1 MKNLGGIQILLK
13 LLRENHKEKLK
24 KGNMKK
30 YTIIV
35 LVIILMFAAV
45 YFQNKK
51 IVYEEKII
59 DSFEIPGE
67 KIPTCYPI
75 ELIDYREIRKNE
87 NEITIF
93 GRTVWSKRI
102 KGDLGGKSAVVPIE
116 IFVKDNETGEQVL
129 VNKGITNPNDGHIIL
144 IIKDPEANCLLRI
157 DYKNAENCP
166 ERFKVSEE
174 I

>member
-1 MKNLGGIQILLK
+1 
-13 LLRENHKEKLK
+13 
-24 KGNMKK
+24 MKK
-30 YTIIV
+30 HTVIA

-45 YFQNKK
+45 YFKNEKT
-51 IVYEEKII
+51 VYEEKII
-59 DSFEIPGE
+59 DSFEIPGGE
-67 KIPTCYPI
+67 IPACYPI

-93 GRTVWSKRI
+93 GRTVWSERI
-102 KGDLGGKSAVVPIE
+102 KGDLGGKPVVVPIE
-116 IFVKDNETGEQVL
+116 IFIKDKETGEQVL

-144 IIKDPEANCLLRI
+144 IIKSPKANYLLKI

-166 ERFKVSEE
+166 ERFKISEE